1 LNSTNGKPWP
11 TRDDR
16 GYQRLNYSSINKAA
30 TGGVNNINSQSRVF
44 YNRRSRRYP
53 YRSRGQQ
60 GKAIYALTWCSLLAV
75 FNGWRS
81 FVSPF
86 SCPDFIAS
94 YISVRFVPISEH
106 CSHQYLMTFQIVVFA
121 LIAMAYHVMLDQ
133 TWNPLGWTR
142 RFNQDLEHPEP
153 VAVIRRPRAGKLD
166 LPNKEQIL
174 TGENAW
180 QIGSFVWSWLR

>member
-1 LNSTNGKPWP
+1 
-11 TRDDR
+11 
-16 GYQRLNYSSINKAA
+16 
-30 TGGVNNINSQSRVF
+30 
-44 YNRRSRRYP
+44 
-53 YRSRGQQ
+53 
-60 GKAIYALTWCSLLAV
+60 
-75 FNGWRS
+75 
-81 FVSPF
+81 
-86 SCPDFIAS
+86 
-94 YISVRFVPISEH
+94 
-106 CSHQYLMTFQIVVFA
+106 
-121 LIAMAYHVMLDQ
+121 MAYHVMLDQ